1 MNHGILY
8 FVRRLA
14 GLNHINNRFDALES
28 RLGSLVHNLET
39 HPLNGSSSNRAMQR
53 YAGVDIPLYITSEG
67 KLAFQIKTGCYTAKV
82 MVISAPKAGTHFL
95 SAVLE
100 KLGWTATKV
109 NLSENSFTDGRF
121 HPHREIQLPLE
132 DVIPL
137 IQGGQFAVGHLPCN
151 NWNISLLKDFRC
163 LFIYREI
170 RSSLISFMR
179 FFPRMPRM
187 DYHRQNAEWTKIEN
201 DKERMVQFL
210 ELEVDWLMN
219 WLRNMSL
226 WVDKANVCQIRFE
239 DFAGDYGEA
248 KRDDIVKQAMKY
260 LGANISDEAVKKAI
274 MKTEGKSTLT
284 WSGGRSS
291 LEKYWSKQ
299 AERIFIKNGGVELNK
314 SLGYDE

>member
-1 MNHGILY
+1 MNHEILY
-8 FVRRLA
+8 FMRRLI
-14 GLNHINNRFDALES
+14 GLNQINHRFDALES
-28 RLGSLVHNLET
+28 RLGHLVHNLET
-39 HPLNGSSSNRAMQR
+39 HPLNSAISNGAMKR

-67 KLAFQIKTGCYTAKV
+67 KLALQLKTGRYTTKV
-82 MVISAPKAGTHFL
+82 MVISAPKAGTYFL

-109 NLSENSFTDGRF
+109 HLSENSFTDGRTT
-121 HPHREIQLPLE
+121 PHREIQLPLE

-137 IQGGQFAVGHLPCN
+137 IQGGQFAVGHLSCN

-179 FFPRMPRM
+179 FFPRMPRL

-201 DKERMVQFL
+201 DKERMAEFL
-210 ELEVDWLMN
+210 KLEADWLIN
-219 WLRNMSL
+219 WLRNASL
-226 WVDKANVCQIRFE
+226 WVDKADVYQIRFE
-239 DFAGDYGEA
+239 DLAGDYGEA
-248 KRDDIVKQAMKY
+248 KRNDIVKQAMKH
-260 LGANISDEAVKKAI
+260 LGANISDEAVKNAI
-274 MKTEGKSTLT
+274 MKTEGRPTYS

-299 AERIFIKNGGVELNK
+299 AERIFVKNGGVELNK